1 MRRIR
6 SNGGSWVGHTSVRWT
21 IQVQCVAVPRVMQ
34 HLLVLAVLLT
44 VQVHRCSVVSV
55 ATTVV
60 KVSVI
65 GVKRRRVSNVRLIGF
80 GLEVV
85 RILLLCSRTVFV
97 LLDCN
102 CNLLLLLLFLMSLL
116 VVIYLVLVVGVGV
129 GVGVVIR
136 LEWVLPIRVI
146 ELEWVII
153 HHTVIHVMLVM
164 MNLIVVYILLLV
176 VSQSVV
182 SRLVGQFGF
191 IHLILGQL
199 LYISL
204 LLG

>member
-6 SNGGSWVGHTSVRWT
+6 SKGGSWVGHTSVRWT

-34 HLLVLAVLLT
+34 HLLVLAVLLA

-60 KVSVI
+60 KVSMI

-102 CNLLLLLLFLMSLL
+102 CNLLLLLFLMSLL

-129 GVGVVIR
+129 VMR
-136 LEWVLPIRVI
+136 LERVLPIRVI

-199 LYISL
+199 LYINM

>member
-6 SNGGSWVGHTSVRWT
+6 SKGGSWVGHTSVRWT

-34 HLLVLAVLLT
+34 HLLVLAVLLA
-44 VQVHRCSVVSV
+44 VQVHRCSVVSI

-60 KVSVI
+60 KVSMI

-102 CNLLLLLLFLMSLL
+102 CNLLLLLFLMSLL

-129 GVGVVIR
+129 VMR
-136 LEWVLPIRVI
+136 LERVLPIRVI